1 MDIETARKKLEQGQ
15 EFLRSYSG
23 GVRPGDFSRLFK
35 REARDAYSVLTRD
48 QEESE
53 VKDDFHRF
61 LLNLK
66 RGFLGLSYKL
76 TPARRLL
83 FATAMFFTL
92 VGIFDLDF
100 ASFGGRLVFT
110 TSPTLHL
117 GAIALLVL
125 LLALELGDRV
135 RVRDELEVA
144 RQLQRELLPE
154 SPPKVPGYRFAATY
168 RTAND
173 IGGDYYDFA
182 LLPDGRMAVV
192 AGDASGHG
200 IAAGLLMVI
209 ANSTLHLALDT
220 DPSPEAVAGLLH
232 RVLART
238 GGSRSFMTL
247 FYGLLDPETGD
258 LEYVCAGHP
267 FPILRRADG
276 RLEELGQGGFPLGL
290 SRAPSLAASRVTLGR
305 GEVLVIYSDGLPEAH
320 HPARGET
327 FGFERLR
334 RLIWAGG
341 SPREIQERMLG
352 DLDLFLGEE
361 RLGDDVS
368 LVLVGRAP

>member
-1 MDIETARKKLEQGQ
+1 MDLQSAKKKLDEGRS
-15 EFLRSYSG
+15 FLRHYTG
-23 GVRPGDFSRLFK
+23 GVRRGDFSRLFQ

-48 QEESE
+48 QEEVE
-53 VKDDFHRF
+53 ADDDFERF
-61 LLNLK
+61 FHNLR

-83 FATAMFFTL
+83 FAVAAIFAL
-92 VGIFDLDF
+92 VGLLNLRFEGAWGLAF
-100 ASFGGRLVFT
+100 NTGPL
-110 TSPTLHL
+110 LHL
-117 GAIALLVL
+117 SAIALLVL

-154 SPPKVPGYRFAATY
+154 KPPTLPGYRFAATY

-182 LLPDGRMAVV
+182 TLPDGRLAVV

-200 IAAGLLMVI
+200 IAAGLVMVI

-220 DPSPEAVAGLLH
+220 DPSPEAVARLMH

-238 GGSRSFMTL
+238 GGSRAFMSL
-247 FYGLLDPETGD
+247 FYGLLDPETGELD
-258 LEYVCAGHP
+258 YVCAGHP

-276 RLEELGQGGFPLGL
+276 SLEELGRGGFPLGL
-290 SRAPSLAASRVTLGR
+290 AREPAFEAQRVTLGR
-305 GEVLVIYSDGLPEAH
+305 GEILVVYSDGLPEAH
-320 HPARGET
+320 HPGRGET
-327 FGFERLR
+327 FGFERLQ
-334 RLIWAGG
+334 RLVFTGG
-341 SPREIQERMLG
+341 SPREIQERILG
-352 DLDLFLGEE
+352 NLEAFLGEE
-361 RLGDDVS
+361 RLTDDVS